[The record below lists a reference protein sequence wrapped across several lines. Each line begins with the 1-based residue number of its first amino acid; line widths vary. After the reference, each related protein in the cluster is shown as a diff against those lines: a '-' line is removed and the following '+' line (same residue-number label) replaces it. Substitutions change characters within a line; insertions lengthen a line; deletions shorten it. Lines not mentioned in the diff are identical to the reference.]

1 MPGASMGGGPSKQK
15 IARAKAKEAANI
27 KEINDYAATKGV
39 TLPTNFYRLIGTQGR
54 NVDYSGKD
62 KNLTSFVDDYIKDSK
77 TFWINAVREQTYG
90 FVHSMYGVD
99 PSAADR
105 PGLPQ
110 NLSKLGLQESIK
122 QAAEAG
128 VPVAQIESAI
138 NSGQSKFGSLIQD
151 DKLTKAFLKYG
162 VPVALSFAI
171 PGIGSQVGGL
181 LTSSG
186 VLAGVSAATAD
197 IIGTAI
203 TSTMVQMAQGASF
216 EDALKKATGD
226 AILSAGTS
234 SISGQIT
241 TAVNNPIIS
250 NALIS
255 AGTTGARTLLE
266 GGSAEDAIKNAVK
279 SGGVSMGVATV
290 IKTIPDYGKLPV
302 PAQDAVK
309 NAVTSALSGKDI
321 TDALVS
327 GAITSAGQAFKNVY
341 NANEATQKELGRDL
355 TSDEASK
362 FAYYTTAGA
371 LNSEIQNLV
380 VGEKSL
386 KAIESGKDTFTYG
399 GKSFAVS
406 TSELEK
412 YFKTKLTDAGM
423 NPTADDVNA
432 ALVEYDKTKDAKG
445 VASLIADSRSVD
457 TQEVKDAFARQG
469 VYNLTPQQIE
479 RYVQTGADENT
490 VIAEIERAADPL
502 ATNRDEL
509 NEIYKTVLNVDPTKK
524 EADAFVGKTEAD
536 VLAAITRA
544 KDTSYDLY
552 EQTYGKAPES
562 SGDVLKLLKDIS
574 DDKNTAWS
582 DLDKAIEAENKITE
596 SSNFGEAYAAARAAF
611 GPNATFTWTNP
622 KTGNTDLFTTESET
636 EKIAK
641 KSTDLITQAS
651 SNQKAVNYVKS
662 KLVDNIQDPN
672 FNPAD
677 LNKKSMSAWVDT
689 YAKATPSQQA
699 AMLKG
704 PDSMTFTVIDTMLRQ
719 TQQYNPT
726 GSVPAARETSDK
738 MIASPV
744 TNYWGVAKTGANL
757 AAADLAALG
766 VRGVDLVSESL
777 GYNNET
783 TTSILKLLDEDK
795 QKQLGKLV
803 GYEKSSAGGVAS
815 GITSAAAYLSGGRW
829 ASVAANT
836 GVAANNAWMEGEK
849 AGLGIVDNA
858 SRTAVMATMEMVGET
873 LGIAG
878 LDKIMKGIPV
888 GGTVDD
894 MIAATKRFGAGL
906 LNEETSELLTTT
918 MQFAADKFANFGL
931 AKDSTVEDF
940 AQAMKDTV
948 VATAAAVGSAG
959 SISTATSNL
968 NKALDT
974 VSQRDSY
981 YYDSNSISSV
991 SAPDSDIAESTVT
1004 QELLRGT
1011 RDDIVQQLRD
1021 SGLTDDQAMA
1031 RANQAI
1037 GKEFVNTS
1045 ALEAG
1050 LEETDI
1056 NQVIGKNV
1064 SGQDITL
1071 SELLGATVTGSGL
1084 TGNPV
1089 INEDFSKQILAMED
1103 SDVTNIFKNAVDPY
1117 YVSIQEAK
1125 NAFANEGIF
1134 NPTEKELADYAGS
1147 KIQIESLKS
1156 LSEYADPRAVTEA
1169 EVKQFF
1175 KEQGYTPTQ
1184 QEINNFVNYVIENN
1198 VDTTTNQNVN
1208 LENNLNTQIQE
1219 NLNRNQNLETTISQ
1233 ILSTQ
1238 YDPLATL
1245 PDEIR
1250 AVYKDIGYEPS
1261 EEEINKFAG
1270 SFSEEEQTN
1279 LARKYGQQR
1288 LDTAAKKRRNKYGQ
1302 LMGEGEEQ
1310 TPEPIMAPTADVFY
1324 YGKDF
1329 SSSPQQISE
1338 SGQVAPYRPVD
1349 MSSFGPDYDAMLGLP
1364 KGTLSALPIVQAA
1377 GVMPPT
1383 TGIAPAPNTG
1393 ENVPTTPPATPTTK
1407 PAPKT
1412 LEELLSTDTEL
1423 TEEDLMRILQE
1434 HSRELVP

>member
-15 IARAKAKEAANI
+15 IARAKAKQDANI
-27 KEINDYAATKGV
+27 KEINDYAAAKGV
-39 TLPTNFYRLIGTQGR
+39 KLPSNFYNLMAEQGR
-54 NVDYSGKD
+54 DVDYSGKG

-77 TFWINAVREQTYG
+77 TFYINAIRASTYG
-90 FVHSMYGVD
+90 FVHLMYGVD

-110 NLSKLGLQESIK
+110 NLSKLGLQKVI
-122 QAAEAG
+122 QEAVENG
-128 VPVAQIESAI
+128 VPTTEIKSALEQGQAQ
-138 NSGQSKFGSLIQD
+138 FGALIKD
-151 DKLTKAFLKYG
+151 DKLTAAFLKYG
-162 VPVALSFAI
+162 VPIALSFAI

-203 TSTMVQMAQGASF
+203 TSTMFQMAQGVSF

-226 AILSAGTS
+226 AVLSAGTN

-266 GGSAEDAIKNAVK
+266 GGSAEDAVKNAVK

-290 IKTIPDYGKLPV
+290 IKNIPDYSKLPV

-309 NAVTSALSGKDI
+309 NAVTNALSGKDI
-321 TDALVS
+321 TDGLIS

-371 LNSEIQNLV
+371 LNAEIQNLV

-406 TSELEK
+406 TSELEN

-445 VASLIADSRSVD
+445 VASLIADTRSID
-457 TQEVKDAFARQG
+457 AQEVKDAFARQG

-479 RYVQTGADENT
+479 QYVQSGADEKA
-490 VIAEIERAADPL
+490 VIAEIERVADPL

-574 DDKNTAWS
+574 NDKNTAWS

-611 GPNATFTWTNP
+611 GPDATFAWTNP
-622 KTGNTDLFTTESET
+622 KTGKTDLFTTESAT
-636 EKIAK
+636 EKTAK
-641 KSTDLITQAS
+641 ESASLITQAS
-651 SNQKAVNYVKS
+651 SNQKAVDYVKS

-677 LNKKSMSAWVDT
+677 LNKKSMSAWVDA
-689 YAKATPSQQA
+689 YAKATPAQQA

-704 PDSMTFTVIDTMLRQ
+704 SDSSTFAVIDTMLRQ

-726 GSVPAARETSDK
+726 GSISVTKDTGDK

-766 VRGVDLVSESL
+766 VRGVDIIGESL
-777 GYNNET
+777 GYNNDT

-795 QKQLGKLV
+795 EKQLSKLV
-803 GYEKSSAGGVAS
+803 GYEKTTAGGVAS
-815 GITSAAAYLSGGRW
+815 GITSAAAYLSGGKW

-836 GVAANNAWMEGEK
+836 GIAANSAWMEGEK
-849 AGLGIVDNA
+849 AGMGLVDNA
-858 SRTAVMATMEMVGET
+858 ARTAVMATMEMVGET
-873 LGIAG
+873 LGIPG
-878 LDKIMKGIPV
+878 MEKIMKGIPV

-894 MIAATKRFGAGL
+894 MIAAVKRSGAGL
-906 LNEETSELLTTT
+906 LNEEASELLTTT

-959 SISTATSNL
+959 NIATASNNL

-974 VSQRDSY
+974 ISQRDSNY
-981 YYDSNSISSV
+981 YNGSNLISV
-991 SAPDSDIAESTVT
+991 TAPDLDSAESTVT
-1004 QELLRGT
+1004 QELFRGT
-1011 RDDIVQQLRD
+1011 RDDIVQQLKD
-1021 SGLTDDQAMA
+1021 AGLSDDQAISK
-1031 RANQAI
+1031 ANQAI

-1056 NQVIGKNV
+1056 NQIIGKNA

-1071 SELLGATVTGSGL
+1071 SELIGATVTGTGL
-1084 TGNPV
+1084 SGNPV
-1089 INEDFSKQILAMED
+1089 INEEFSKQILSMED
-1103 SDVTNIFKNAVDPY
+1103 SDVTSVFKNAVDPY
-1117 YVSIQEAK
+1117 YVSIDEAK
-1125 NAFANEGIF
+1125 DAFAAEGIF
-1134 NPTEKELADYAGS
+1134 NPTQKELNDYIGS
-1147 KIQIESLKS
+1147 KIETESFKS
-1156 LSEYADPRAVTEA
+1156 LAEYADPRALTKA
-1169 EVKQFF
+1169 EVELLF
-1175 KEQGYTPTQ
+1175 KEQGYTPSQ
-1184 QEINNFVNYVIENN
+1184 QEINDFVNYVLENN
-1198 VDTTTNQNVN
+1198 TATNVN
-1208 LENNLNTQIQE
+1208 LETNLNTKIQE
-1219 NLNRNQNLETTISQ
+1219 NLERNQNLETRVSE
-1233 ILSTQ
+1233 ILRTQ

-1250 AVYKDIGYEPS
+1250 SVFKDIGYEPS
-1261 EEEINKFAG
+1261 DAEIDQFVGNL
-1270 SFSEEEQTN
+1270 SEAEQTD

-1302 LMGEGEEQ
+1302 LMGDGEEQ

-1338 SGQVAPYRPVD
+1338 SGQIAPYRPVD
-1349 MSSFGPDYDAMLGLP
+1349 MSEFGPDYDAMLGLP
-1364 KGTLSALPIVQAA
+1364 KGTLSALPVVQAA
-1377 GVMPPT
+1377 GVTPPQT
-1383 TGIAPAPNTG
+1383 AIAPTLNTG
-1393 ENVPTTPPATPTTK
+1393 ENVPTTPSTPK
-1407 PAPKT
+1407 PTEASKSAPKT
-1412 LEELLSTDTEL
+1412 IEELLANNEEL
-1423 TEEDLMRILQE
+1423 TAEDLIRILQE
-1434 HSRELVP
+1434 QGSEFIQ